1 MNVHKTLC
9 TVCIAQIKI
18 VHSPQCTP
26 PHYIAH
32 GSFPGRA
39 SRCLPALRCSVIHTL
54 YIALHNPQSNNATW
68 WWCWG
73 NSFEESFFLHFQPTN
88 LFPVYCASGLACPTI
103 GGDPSPSA
111 RQVRRV
117 FSVSQWH
124 RGGLCQQE
132 SPPYVRG
139 HFNFGQILGGTP
151 EVLSYLHFQDRAPDP

>member
-54 YIALHNPQSNNATW
+54 YIALLLPIMPPDDDV
-68 WWCWG
+68 
-73 NSFEESFFLHFQPTN
+73 EEIHLKWVFFHAQPTN
-88 LFPVYCASGLACPTI
+88 LLPVYCASGLACPTI

-139 HFNFGQILGGTP
+139 HSNFGQILVGTP
-151 EVLSYLHFQDRAPDP
+151 EVLSYLHFQDRAPVP

>member
-1 MNVHKTLC
+1 MFTKHYARCALHKSKLC
-9 TVCIAQIKI
+9 TLHSAHHPTTLHTAAFPAERHGVFLPSTAPSSIHCILL
-18 VHSPQCTP
+18 C
-26 PHYIAH
+26 
-32 GSFPGRA
+32 FF
-39 SRCLPALRCSVIHTL
+39 
-54 YIALHNPQSNNATW
+54 HNPIMPPDDDV
-68 WWCWG
+68 
-73 NSFEESFFLHFQPTN
+73 EEIHLMRVFFHAQPTN

-139 HFNFGQILGGTP
+139 HSNFGQILVGTP
-151 EVLSYLHFQDRAPDP
+151 EVLSYLHFQDRAPVP